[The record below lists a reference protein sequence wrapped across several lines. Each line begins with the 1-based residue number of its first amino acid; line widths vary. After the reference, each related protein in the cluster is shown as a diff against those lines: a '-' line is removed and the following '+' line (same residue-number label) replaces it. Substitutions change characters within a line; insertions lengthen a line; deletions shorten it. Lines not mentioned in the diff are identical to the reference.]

1 MRLCSVLILIEISE
15 TLVSGLH
22 LDITQKFRQ
31 KPELSIYNRGAGRSN
46 DHSDSIW
53 LMRVV
58 SVGYKEKT
66 RAMLG
71 VPLCSTKWLKDITP

>member
-1 MRLCSVLILIEISE
+1 MLILIEISE

-58 SVGYKEKT
+58 SVGYKESNFCDD
-66 RAMLG
+66 ASFLYIAG
-71 VPLCSTKWLKDITP
+71 FYFLHLDCPHH